1 MGHLPNVNPLEPLV
15 TSYRKF
21 FGDTAEII
29 FDIGT
34 RDGHDAF
41 FLEFILNST
50 HEYAIDANPEAIN
63 ITKRNYPHM
72 AVIHTAV
79 SDYDGTT
86 SFQQVSHERE
96 DYVGCSSIY
105 AQKLVDQE
113 DFKDHVT
120 TIEVPVKKMT
130 TLLSE
135 LNLLDRVID
144 LVKVDVEGY
153 TWEFLMG
160 LEDRIKN
167 VKCFHLETEQS
178 ATHPNHKN
186 SKVIKEYMS
195 SNGFYLADVSYEWG
209 WHIEDQVWI
218 NKELA
223 INNQECWR
231 ED

>member
-1 MGHLPNVNPLEPLV
+1 MAHLPNVNPLEPLA
-15 TSYRKF
+15 TNYRKF

-29 FDIGT
+29 FDVGT

-41 FLEFILNST
+41 YLEFTLNSK
-50 HEYAIDANPEAIN
+50 HEYAIDANPEAIKA
-63 ITKRNYPHM
+63 TQKNYPHM
-72 AVIHTAV
+72 AVIHTAI
-79 SDYDGTT
+79 SDYDGIT

-113 DFKDHVT
+113 DFKGNVT

-135 LNLLDRVID
+135 LNLLDTIID
-144 LVKVDVEGY
+144 VMKVDIEGY
-153 TWEFLMG
+153 TWEFLIG
-160 LEDRIKN
+160 LEDKIKN
-167 VKCFHLETEQS
+167 VKCFHLETEQY

-186 SKVIKEYMS
+186 SKMIKDFMNY
-195 SNGFYLADVSYEWG
+195 NGFYLADVSYEWG

-223 INNQECWR
+223 INNQECWK
-231 ED
+231 EN